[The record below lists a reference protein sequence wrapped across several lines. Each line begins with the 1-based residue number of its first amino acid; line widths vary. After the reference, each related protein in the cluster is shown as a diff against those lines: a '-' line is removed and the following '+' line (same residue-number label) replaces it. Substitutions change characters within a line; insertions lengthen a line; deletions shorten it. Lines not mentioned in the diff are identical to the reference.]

1 MLRKATLSKKKSNSM
16 FQTIKKIIVASGS
29 PRRQQFFTSLGI
41 KFQVLNVQKNELYT
55 AQENNIPE
63 KGIIGANDR
72 EERPAGDDSP
82 EAYARRAAL
91 KKASDA
97 VRCLGLVQD
106 RQDIFPSFG
115 KAVPVPE
122 LSFPLEKFSFFLPS
136 QEKSIIVT
144 ADTIVCLGK
153 EILGKP
159 KTEQE
164 AFCMLQKLSG
174 KKHAVLTSVSVVD
187 IAEHACYV
195 FCDTTEVTFMP
206 WADAVLK
213 AYVKTGESLDKA
225 GAYGISGKGSFLAAS
240 VQGNLDTVIGLP
252 VAKCV
257 EFLLWNKA
265 IAV

>member
-1 MLRKATLSKKKSNSM
+1 MSSRKKSNNM

-29 PRRQQFFTSLGI
+29 PRRQQFFSNLGI
-41 KFQVLNVQKNELYT
+41 EFQVLNVQKKELYP
-55 AQENNIPE
+55 AQEKNIPE
-63 KGIIGANDR
+63 KGIAGAFDK
-72 EERPAGDDSP
+72 EEQPVGDNSP
-82 EAYARRAAL
+82 EVYARRAAL

-97 VRCLGLVQD
+97 MIYLGLLPD
-106 RQDIFPSFG
+106 TQDIFSSFEKG
-115 KAVPVPE
+115 SFIQE

-153 EILGKP
+153 DILGKP

-164 AFCMLQKLSG
+164 ALCMLQKLRG
-174 KKHAVLTSVSVVD
+174 KKHAVLTAVSFVD
-187 IAEHACYV
+187 TAEHVCYV

-213 AYVKTGESLDKA
+213 AYVKTGESFDKA
-225 GAYGISGKGSFLAAS
+225 GAYGISGQGSFLAGS